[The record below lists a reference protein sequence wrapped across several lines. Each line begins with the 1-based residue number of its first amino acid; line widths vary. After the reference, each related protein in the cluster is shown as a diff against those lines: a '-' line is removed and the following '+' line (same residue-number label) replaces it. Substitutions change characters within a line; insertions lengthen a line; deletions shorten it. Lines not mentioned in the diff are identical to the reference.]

1 MLFKKKQETKQN
13 LHYQDNFFYP
23 PPHLCLSLRFQNVPG
38 KSYALLPFKKTSK
51 DLSSADSE
59 SDSEL
64 KLASDSDLMY
74 CNPTHPLARR
84 GPGAPPT
91 INKFDPRVVEL
102 NAMDPM
108 KTFSIGQVVA
118 IRPGE
123 LAGSGPEERDGFRL
137 GKLCEVPELKQGDT
151 REEGEVY
158 IGIHW
163 YARKPSSLAKEWNHR
178 DCKWEAQMS
187 GDRPFIE
194 AQQMKVVA
202 FEVTLNQ
209 DGSLYKQ
216 TTTNLS
222 YLNYYRRQ
230 WFQLDPEEWIG

>member
-1 MLFKKKQETKQN
+1 M
-13 LHYQDNFFYP
+13 
-23 PPHLCLSLRFQNVPG
+23 PG
-38 KSYALLPFKKTSK
+38 KSYALLPFKKASK

-59 SDSEL
+59 SDSES
-64 KLASDSDLMY
+64 KLVPDSDLMY
-74 CNPTHPLARR
+74 SNPTHPLARR

-151 REEGEVY
+151 REEGEVC

-187 GDRPFIE
+187 GDRPFID

-216 TTTNLS
+216 TATNLR